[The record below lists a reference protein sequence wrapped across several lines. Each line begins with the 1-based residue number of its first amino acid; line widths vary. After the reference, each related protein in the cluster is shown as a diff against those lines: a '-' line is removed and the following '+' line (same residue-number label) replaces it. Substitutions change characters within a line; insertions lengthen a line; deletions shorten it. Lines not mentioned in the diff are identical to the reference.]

1 MGKARKDKAIVDRAK
16 STEKR
21 EAALERPVF
30 MTLNMCKI
38 LRFE

>member
-1 MGKARKDKAIVDRAK
+1 MGRAQKDKASVDRAK

-30 MTLNMCKI
+30 MTLNM
-38 LRFE
+38 